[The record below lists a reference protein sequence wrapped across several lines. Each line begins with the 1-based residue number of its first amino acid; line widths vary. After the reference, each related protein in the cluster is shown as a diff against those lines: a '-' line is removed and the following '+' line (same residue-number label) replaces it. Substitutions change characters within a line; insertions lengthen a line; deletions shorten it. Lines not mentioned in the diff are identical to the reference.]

1 MNWQQGIQKD
11 TGGELVLVCTS
22 SVYPHKENLMKK
34 EDIIYNLQRKIR
46 TNRSEAKHYHDK
58 AHEEPSS
65 YAEWKELQGYYEG
78 RVSAFE
84 HSLRMLEDL

>member
-1 MNWQQGIQKD
+1 
-11 TGGELVLVCTS
+11 
-22 SVYPHKENLMKK
+22 MKK
-34 EDIIYNLQRKIR
+34 EDIIFSLQRKIANCR
-46 TNRSEAKHYHDK
+46 NEAKHYHDK

-65 YAEWKELQGYYEG
+65 YAQWMELRGYYDG